1 MVPIYKK
8 MVNFIEDFYTRRII
22 NRNSREIVY
31 YLSSEL
37 GERSLRRYDNLKRT
51 GDFIFDYFERF
62 GDAPRTED
70 YTVEGKR
77 VTNIITEIE
86 GSDKPENIIIIGA
99 HYDTVEGTPGADDNA
114 SGIAGLLELYRLL
127 SGNTYRRTLRFA
139 AFTLE
144 EPPYFSSEQMGSMYH
159 AKGCRER
166 KDLIDLMICL
176 EMIGYANRKNEQ
188 KFPSREMENKYPSRA
203 NYLTVVSLPSSSEF
217 TYLWRDIYNNYSK
230 KRVYEFIGPSSIP
243 GINLSDNYSFI
254 KNGYPAIMLTDTA
267 FWRNSNY
274 HTAQDTFDTIN
285 FSFLTYNIVH
295 MCRTITEIAN
305 LEEMH
310 GEKG

>member
-1 MVPIYKK
+1 MYH
-8 MVNFIEDFYTRRII
+8 
-22 NRNSREIVY
+22 
-31 YLSSEL
+31 LSSEL
-37 GERSLRRYDNLKRT
+37 GERTLRRYDNLKKA
-51 GDFIFDYFERF
+51 GDFISDYFEWF
-62 GDAPRTED
+62 GNAPRTEE
-70 YTVEGKR
+70 YTVEGKS

-86 GSDKPENIIIIGA
+86 GNDKPENIITIGA

-127 SGNTYRRTLRFA
+127 SRDTYRRTLRFA

-159 AKGCRER
+159 ARGCRER

-176 EMIGYANRKNEQ
+176 EMIGYASNKYEQ
-188 KFPSREMENKYPSRA
+188 KFPLPEMEDKYPSRS

-217 TYLWRDIYNNYSK
+217 TYLWRDIYNNHSK
-230 KRVYEFIGPSSIP
+230 RRVYEFIGPSSIP

-285 FSFLTYNIVH
+285 FGFLTYNIVH
-295 MCRTITEIAN
+295 MYKTITEIAN
-305 LEEMH
+305 LEEIH
-310 GEKG
+310 GGKG